1 MSGRPVRRVPAG
13 RALVTGCAGF
23 IGSHL
28 CERLLLDGWD
38 VTGVDCF
45 TPYYERELKE
55 ANLWWLRRH
64 ARFVLQ
70 ERDLAAGDVPHDLVR
85 DVDVVFHLAA
95 QAGVRRCYG
104 TDFDTYVHCNVVA
117 TQRLLEA
124 CVGRRLRRFVY
135 ASSSSVY
142 GHGLGGCTSEDAPC
156 LPVSPYGVT
165 KLATEALAN
174 TYARESGV
182 PVVGLRYFSVYGP
195 RQRPDM
201 AFMSFLERAID
212 GLPVTLYGDGR
223 QERDWT
229 YVEDV
234 VAGTIAAAH
243 GRSGAV
249 YNIGGGKPVRLI
261 EAIALLERLLDRRIE
276 VRRLPRA
283 RGDAART
290 AADGTRAL
298 LELGFRPEV
307 ALHDGLRSQLEWVV
321 ESRASAAA

>member
-1 MSGRPVRRVPAG
+1 MSPRLVRGVPAG

-28 CERLLLDGWD
+28 CEQLVLDGWD

-55 ANLWWLRRH
+55 ANLWWLRGQ
-64 ARFVLQ
+64 ARFALVD
-70 ERDLAAGDVPHDLVR
+70 RDLAAGDVPHDLLE

-104 TDFDTYVHCNVVA
+104 TDFDTYVHCNIVA

-124 CVGRRLRRFVY
+124 CVGRPLRRFVY

-142 GHGLGGCTSEDAPC
+142 GHSLGGCTNEEAPC

-165 KLATEALAN
+165 KLATEALAT

-201 AFMSFLERAID
+201 AFTAFLQRAVE
-212 GLPVTLYGDGR
+212 GLAITLYGDGR

-229 YVEDV
+229 YVGDV
-234 VAGTIAAAH
+234 VAGTIAAVQ
-243 GRSGAV
+243 GRPGAV
-249 YNIGGGKPVRLI
+249 YNIGGGTPVRLTD
-261 EAIALLERLLDRRIE
+261 AITLLEVLLDRRIE
-276 VRRLPRA
+276 VQRRPRA

-290 AADGTRAL
+290 AADGTRAQ
-298 LELGFRPEV
+298 LELGFRPQV
-307 ALHDGLRSQLEWVV
+307 TLHDGLRSQLEWIV
-321 ESRASAAA
+321 ESRESAAA

>member
-1 MSGRPVRRVPAG
+1 VSPRLVRRVPAG

-28 CERLLLDGWD
+28 CEQLVLDGWD

-55 ANLWWLRRH
+55 ANLWWLRGQ
-64 ARFVLQ
+64 ARFALQ
-70 ERDLAAGDVPHDLVR
+70 ERDLAAGDVPHDLLEGI
-85 DVDVVFHLAA
+85 DVVFHLAA

-104 TDFDTYVHCNVVA
+104 TDFDTYVHCNIVA

-124 CVGRRLRRFVY
+124 CVGRQLRRFVY

-142 GHGLGGCTSEDAPC
+142 GHSLGGCTNEEAPC

-165 KLATEALAN
+165 KLATEALAT

-182 PVVGLRYFSVYGP
+182 PAVGLRYFSVYGP

-201 AFMSFLERAID
+201 AFTAFLQRAVE
-212 GLPVTLYGDGR
+212 GLPITLYGDGR

-229 YVEDV
+229 YVDDV
-234 VAGTIAAAH
+234 VAGTIAAVQ
-243 GRSGAV
+243 GRTGAV
-249 YNIGGGKPVRLI
+249 YNIGGGTPVRLTD
-261 EAIALLERLLDRRIE
+261 AITLLELLLDRRIE
-276 VRRLPRA
+276 VQRLPRA

-298 LELGFRPEV
+298 LELGFRPQV
-307 ALHDGLRSQLEWVV
+307 TLHDGLRSQLEWIV
-321 ESRASAAA
+321 ESRESAAA